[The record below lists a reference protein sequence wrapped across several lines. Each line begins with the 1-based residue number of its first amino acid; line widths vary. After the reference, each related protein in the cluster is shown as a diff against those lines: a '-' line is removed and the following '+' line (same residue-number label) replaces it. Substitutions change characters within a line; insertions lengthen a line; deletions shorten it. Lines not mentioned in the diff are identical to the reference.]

1 MSKPY
6 AVVGS
11 TGGQGG
17 AVVDALFEKG
27 LPVRALVRRRSAR
40 SDALEQRGAEIVW
53 TDITDRDA
61 TARAFEGC
69 AGVFAM
75 TTPFEDGPDAEVAQG
90 TALVDAMTSAAV
102 PHVVFSSVADAD
114 KNTGIPHFE
123 TKARTEAVL
132 RASSVPFTIVGPTYF
147 YDNLLGGIDDI
158 RRGRLDLPIPL
169 DTPLQQLSRRDLG
182 RFVALVLADPTPF
195 VGRRID
201 LASDDPT
208 PRRMAEQLAAAL
220 GTPVTAHSYSADSIS
235 SQDMA
240 AMFGFL
246 TSTGYD
252 ADITQLRSDYP
263 EVGWQSF
270 SEWVFPEAQQHRP

>member
-17 AVVDALFEKG
+17 AVVDALLERG

-40 SDALEQRGAEIVW
+40 SDALEARGAEIAW
-53 TDITDRDA
+53 ADITNRDA
-61 TARAFEGC
+61 TARAFAGS

-75 TTPFEDGPDAEVAQG
+75 TTPFEAGSDAEVEQG
-90 TALVDAMTSAAV
+90 AALVDALASADV

-114 KNTGIPHFE
+114 KKTGIPHFE

-147 YDNLLGGIDDI
+147 YDNLLGGIEDI

-169 DTPLQQLSRRDLG
+169 DTPLQQVSRRDLG
-182 RFVALVLADPTPF
+182 RFVALVLENPEPF
-195 VGRRID
+195 VGSRID

-208 PRRMAEQLAAAL
+208 PTRMAEQLSAAL
-220 GTPVTAHSYSADSIS
+220 GTPVTAHTYSADSIGS
-235 SQDMA
+235 DDMR
-240 AMFGFL
+240 AMFRFL
-246 TSTGYD
+246 ATTGYD
-252 ADITQLRSDYP
+252 ADIDRLRVDYP

-270 SEWVFPEAQQHRP
+270 GEWLAEI